1 MGTKNL
7 SSTSVNNMTRK
18 EFIKDMSKMENICIR
33 LTTDCDI
40 WQNEAIYD
48 MAVAILHI
56 LQDILKKDGKLVCYD
71 CEMRY
76 DCFPGESVP
85 PCMKGAR

>member
-1 MGTKNL
+1 MKTRSSISVTNMAKNPL
-7 SSTSVNNMTRK
+7 YKDSSNMEDIMNR
-18 EFIKDMSKMENICIR
+18 IGADH
-33 LTTDCDI
+33 DI
-40 WQNEAIYD
+40 WQNEAVYMIAR
-48 MAVAILHI
+48 AVWDSINY
-56 LQDILKKDGKLVCYD
+56 ILKKDGKPVCYD